1 MATILL
7 LCTGNICRSPIA
19 EGFLKRHLE
28 DRGIMGVTVSSAGVS
43 GLEGYPAD
51 PEAVRTSAEQGVDIS
66 KHRARRVNARMID
79 SADLVLTMTAD
90 QRKKANRLVPAATDR
105 TFTLKEIVFLLERN
119 GRADESR
126 GGDVDERLRSAARRA
141 HEVRESEPALELL
154 DEDVSDPLG
163 LGPDAFRAVVW
174 EVGQLIER
182 FLDNVFLSQQR
193 QPVAERRGGER

>member
-1 MATILL
+1 MLTILL

-19 EGFLKRHLE
+19 EGLLKRQLE
-28 DRGIMGVTVSSAGVS
+28 DRGVSGVTVHSAGVS

-66 KHRARRVNARMID
+66 SHRARRVTAKMIE

-90 QRKKANRLVPAATDR
+90 QRKKATRLVPGAKER
-105 TFTLKEIVFLLERN
+105 MFTLKEIVFLLDRGAGTRN
-119 GRADESR
+119 G
-126 GGDVDERLRSAARRA
+126 GFDERLRQAVQDVHR
-141 HEVRESEPALELL
+141 VRESEPALELL

-174 EVGQLIER
+174 EVGQLVER
-182 FLDNVFLSQQR
+182 FVDDAFL
-193 QPVAERRGGER
+193 AGERESKSMADQRGGEK